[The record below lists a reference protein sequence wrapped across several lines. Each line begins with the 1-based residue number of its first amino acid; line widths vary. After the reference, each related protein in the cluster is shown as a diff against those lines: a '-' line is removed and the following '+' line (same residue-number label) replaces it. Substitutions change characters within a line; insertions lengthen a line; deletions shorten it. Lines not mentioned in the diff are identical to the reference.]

1 MRCMNGQN
9 KSILTVRLGADH
21 LPRDAIETNTNDVM
35 QSAYG
40 KGIVDEAMQW
50 NRDRESSSVDSSS
63 DSGAIS
69 SADTSSK
76 SSRGLDPSTL
86 YFKKEDVIMLVDGRS
101 SFACGRMILID

>member
-1 MRCMNGQN
+1 MSNTASLPLYGFQL
-9 KSILTVRLGADH
+9 ILIVRLGADH
-21 LPRDAIETNTNDVM
+21 LPRDAIENNNSDVV

-63 DSGAIS
+63 DSGALS

-86 YFKKEDVIMLVDGRS
+86 YFKKEDVIMLVDGTS
-101 SFACGRMILID
+101 IYSVLG